1 MPIHEQAH
9 SQPKA
14 AHRSL
19 AAKLSRGLWRLDL
32 EELCAEARRRTGLDD
47 FGSPPLAPAL
57 PILLESLEHEADL
70 RPIGRFLLRIHL
82 RDLLETRLKLAHA
95 WKGRLEGLER
105 ERLQG
110 PLFIVGMP
118 RSGSTFLHELL
129 AADPEHRAPRVWEI
143 MYPLA
148 AGGEQPGRKEP
159 YIRKADVCL
168 WWFRRLAPQAD
179 SVYPM
184 RAMTPHECVA
194 IHSYTFLSE
203 EFLSTCRIPSYGS
216 FLHGADLTP
225 AYAWQ
230 KRFLQYLQLGAP
242 QKRWVLKSPDHVY
255 GLEALFS
262 VFPDAFLVQ
271 THRNPIEVVKSSA
284 DLTRVLHGLYGRAGD
299 PGETL
304 ARETRVLADNTE
316 RFIHF
321 RDQHPELADRII
333 DIKYPEL
340 VSDPLAAVRTVY
352 DRVGAP
358 LNEAQAERVRQMASQ
373 RARYR
378 GRRASEEPFKLKFD
392 AGAERGR
399 FERYCLRFGI
409 PFQGVQ

>member
-1 MPIHEQAH
+1 M
-9 SQPKA
+9 
-14 AHRSL
+14 
-19 AAKLSRGLWRLDL
+19 DF

-57 PILLESLEHEADL
+57 PILLESLEHEANL
-70 RPIGRFLLRIHL
+70 RPLGRLLLRIHL
-82 RDLLETRLKLAHA
+82 RDLLETRLRLAQA
-95 WKGRLEGLER
+95 WKGKSEAAEGQRLT
-105 ERLQG
+105 G

-129 AADPEHRAPRVWEI
+129 ATDPEHRAPRVWEI

-148 AGGEQPGRKEP
+148 AGVEQARASRSH
-159 YIRKADVCL
+159 IRKADACL

-203 EFLSTCRIPSYGS
+203 EFISTCRIPSYES
-216 FLHGADLTP
+216 FLHSADLTP
-225 AYAWQ
+225 AYTWQ

-242 QKRWVLKSPDHVY
+242 PKRWVLKSPDHVY

-284 DLTRVLHGLYGRAGD
+284 DLTGVLYGLYGRRGD
-299 PGETL
+299 PGEIL

-316 RFIHF
+316 RFIQF
-321 RDQHPELADRII
+321 RDHHPELADRII

-352 DRVGAP
+352 ERVGAP
-358 LNEAQAERVRQMASQ
+358 LKETQAERVRQTAAARS
-373 RARYR
+373 RYR
-378 GRRASEEPFKLKFD
+378 GRRSSEEPFRFKFD
-392 AGAERGR
+392 AGAELNR

-409 PFQGVQ
+409 PFRGAQ

>member
-1 MPIHEQAH
+1 MPVHEQAH
-9 SQPKA
+9 NQRPA
-14 AHRSL
+14 ARRSL
-19 AAKLSRGLWRLDL
+19 AAKLSRGLWPLDF
-32 EELCAEARRRTGLDD
+32 ERLCAEARCRTGLDD

-57 PILLESLEHEADL
+57 PILLESLEREADL

-82 RDLLETRLKLAHA
+82 RDLLETRLRLAHA
-95 WKGRLEGLER
+95 WKGRLEHMER
-105 ERLQG
+105 ERLKG

-143 MYPLA
+143 VYPLA
-148 AGGEQPGRKEP
+148 AGGEQPGSRKP

-194 IHSYTFLSE
+194 IHSYTLLSE
-203 EFLSTCRIPSYGS
+203 EFISTCRIPSYES

-242 QKRWVLKSPDHVY
+242 EKRWVLKSPDHVY

-271 THRNPIEVVKSSA
+271 THRNPVEVVKSSA
-284 DLTRVLHGLYGRAGD
+284 DLTGVLYGLYGRRGD
-299 PGETL
+299 PGEIL

-316 RFIHF
+316 RIIQF

-340 VSDPLAAVRTVY
+340 VRDPLAAVRTVY

-358 LNEAQAERVRQMASQ
+358 LNDAQVERVRQTASA
-373 RARYR
+373 RSRYR
-378 GRRASEEPFKLKFD
+378 GRRSSEEPFRLKFE
-392 AGAERGR
+392 AGAELGR

>member
-1 MPIHEQAH
+1 M
-9 SQPKA
+9 
-14 AHRSL
+14 
-19 AAKLSRGLWRLDL
+19 
-32 EELCAEARRRTGLDD
+32 
-47 FGSPPLAPAL
+47 
-57 PILLESLEHEADL
+57 
-70 RPIGRFLLRIHL
+70 
-82 RDLLETRLKLAHA
+82 
-95 WKGRLEGLER
+95 ER

-148 AGGEQPGRKEP
+148 AGRDQTGGREQH
-159 YIRKADVCL
+159 IRKTGARL

-194 IHSYTFLSE
+194 IHSYTLLSE
-203 EFLSTCRIPSYGS
+203 EFISTCRVPSYES

-230 KRFLQYLQLGAP
+230 KRFLQYLQLGDP
-242 QKRWVLKSPDHVY
+242 PKRWVLKSPDHVY
-255 GLEALFS
+255 GMEALFA

-284 DLTRVLHGLYGRAGD
+284 DLTGVLYGLYGRRGD
-299 PGETL
+299 PGEIL

-316 RFIHF
+316 RLIQF

-358 LNEAQAERVRQMASQ
+358 LPEAQAERVRQMASA
-373 RARYR
+373 RSRYR
-378 GRRASEEPFKLKFD
+378 GHRSSEEPFRFKFD
-392 AGAERGR
+392 AGAELGR
-399 FERYCLRFGI
+399 FERYCVRFGI